1 MERFLVA
8 VDEDQQAPRVIE
20 MAGRLAQA
28 SGAALTVC
36 HVMSEDRYRRIE
48 AQQEKQHVAIPFSI
62 SAAELQ
68 AQELASG
75 YARELHG
82 YGVPFD
88 VIGRVGDPAPT
99 IVALAREAGRR
110 PDHPRLR
117 RADRHRAYPR
127 AGRRFPRRHG
137 DDAPAGAG
145 GARRPVAGALI
156 KRLTEIAGL
165 RVIMSL

>member
-99 IVALAREAGRR
+99 IVALARELDADLIILGFEGLTGIERI
-110 PDHPRLR
+110 
-117 RADRHRAYPR
+117 RALGSVSRAVMETT
-127 AGRRFPRRHG
+127 
-137 DDAPAGAG
+137 
-145 GARRPVAGALI
+145 RRPVLVVPA
-156 KRLTEIAGL
+156 
-165 RVIMSL
+165 VQ

>member
-68 AQELASG
+68 AQELAAG

-99 IVALAREAGRR
+99 IVALARELDADLIIHGLEGLTGIERI
-110 PDHPRLR
+110 
-117 RADRHRAYPR
+117 RALGSVSRAVMETT
-127 AGRRFPRRHG
+127 
-137 DDAPAGAG
+137 
-145 GARRPVAGALI
+145 RRPVMVVPA
-156 KRLTEIAGL
+156 
-165 RVIMSL
+165 VQ